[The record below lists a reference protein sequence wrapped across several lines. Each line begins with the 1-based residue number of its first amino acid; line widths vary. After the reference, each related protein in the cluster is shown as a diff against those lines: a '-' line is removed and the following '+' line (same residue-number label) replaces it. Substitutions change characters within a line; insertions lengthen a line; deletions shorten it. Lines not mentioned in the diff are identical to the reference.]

1 MFDQLVADTAGTHG
15 AGAVGAWT
23 RVENAACAR
32 RLAAMVTMLDACHAA
47 DGSVD
52 REQWCL
58 DNWGAVCAQIGAA
71 QQLTSGAAS
80 RLLLVAVA
88 LRDRLPHVGALFTSG
103 TIGYRLVATIARR
116 SGLVRDPAALRAV
129 DAALADAVR
138 QWGPMSVD
146 KTEQAI
152 DTLIAEFDPY
162 ALPRTQDRAR
172 GRCVEVFIDDA
183 SGLAN
188 LWGTLFATDG
198 KALDARLDGLAGTVC
213 PHDPRTRDQRRA
225 DALGTLLDGR
235 DRLTCLCG
243 NPDCP
248 ATEAVAR
255 SVVIHVVAHAD
266 ALTDTH
272 PPANP
277 TPDQPHGP
285 DCDSGPD
292 CNSGPDPDQPHR
304 EDADAGSDQP
314 DGASSPENEAA
325 PDPSQPHHDQAVESS
340 DEPTANV
347 TAPADADTVPAAA
360 DTVPAAGPTSPTA
373 AAQHRSLDGTSP
385 PLLSKPL
392 REMTLTEVIAECNA
406 DPGEPFATT
415 AGLIIGG
422 PLLPG
427 PVAARSAVGATIVP
441 IVHPGLAPPEPRYT
455 PSTALADFVRCRD
468 LTCRF
473 PGCDVPATACDV
485 DHTIAY
491 PHGPTCASNLKCLCR
506 LHHLLKTFWAMFGW
520 HERQHPDGT
529 IVWTDPDGQT
539 YTTHPGSRLLFPTLC
554 APTAPVAPVAE
565 TTAPT
570 PHPGLTMPRR
580 TTTRRQDR
588 QHRITEERRLNQI
601 DADRQAQESIPPF

>member
-198 KALDARLDGLAGTVC
+198 KA
-213 PHDPRTRDQRRA
+213 RT
-225 DALGTLLDGR
+225 GR
-235 DRLTCLCG
+235 
-243 NPDCP
+243 
-248 ATEAVAR
+248 
-255 SVVIHVVAHAD
+255 
-266 ALTDTH
+266 
-272 PPANP
+272 
-277 TPDQPHGP
+277 
-285 DCDSGPD
+285 
-292 CNSGPDPDQPHR
+292 
-304 EDADAGSDQP
+304 
-314 DGASSPENEAA
+314 
-325 PDPSQPHHDQAVESS
+325 
-340 DEPTANV
+340 
-347 TAPADADTVPAAA
+347 
-360 DTVPAAGPTSPTA
+360 
-373 AAQHRSLDGTSP
+373 
-385 PLLSKPL
+385 
-392 REMTLTEVIAECNA
+392 
-406 DPGEPFATT
+406 
-415 AGLIIGG
+415 
-422 PLLPG
+422 
-427 PVAARSAVGATIVP
+427 VGAEHVDGIQRHDWDQQP
-441 IVHPGLAPPEPRYT
+441 EGGEIGQLGQGQREECRREEWHLGSWLRGARRRCHAP
-455 PSTALADFVRCRD
+455 F
-468 LTCRF
+468 
-473 PGCDVPATACDV
+473 
-485 DHTIAY
+485 
-491 PHGPTCASNLKCLCR
+491 
-506 LHHLLKTFWAMFGW
+506 
-520 HERQHPDGT
+520 
-529 IVWTDPDGQT
+529 
-539 YTTHPGSRLLFPTLC
+539 
-554 APTAPVAPVAE
+554 
-565 TTAPT
+565 
-570 PHPGLTMPRR
+570 
-580 TTTRRQDR
+580 
-588 QHRITEERRLNQI
+588 
-601 DADRQAQESIPPF
+601 